1 MENKAGERLV
11 LKATGSRKGTI
22 RGKEGRRERREKGER
37 KGVIR
42 YALCC
47 MQMSQ

>member
-1 MENKAGERLV
+1 MENKAGERPV
-11 LKATGSRKGTI
+11 LKATESRKGAI
-22 RGKEGRRERREKGER
+22 RGKEGRRGRREKGER
-37 KGVIR
+37 KGGVK